1 MASLQK
7 HPFGTFIFKCVGGN
21 IIFLLYKTNHDTFKC
36 AVWRP
41 HGIKMAM
48 WEMEIGNMSVQERK
62 LPMTALHEIF
72 KDFSWCGRTFALG
85 VEWDHGERRDRL
97 LDGMT
102 WQILQSVYVSW
113 SWVQIKMEAKE
124 SRHISR
130 EDGKAGCIWPT
141 EQWEI
146 RWGEKRWLWRTQRVK
161 GENKGNGGP

>member
-1 MASLQK
+1 MCGWKYYIFIVKNKSWHLQV
-7 HPFGTFIFKCVGGN
+7 CC
-21 IIFLLYKTNHDTFKC
+21 LKTPRHQN
-36 AVWRP
+36 
-41 HGIKMAM
+41 GM

-130 EDGKAGCIWPT
+130 EDGKADCIWPT

-146 RWGEKRWLWRTQRVK
+146 RWGEKRSLWRTRRVK